1 MKLIVVIVTFF
12 HHLTLSNAFVV
23 DSTKARTSTV
33 VPPQSSGISPCD
45 KLPQNY
51 IRAQSFMEMKKKKV
65 NAEDEKNE
73 SSSWLERVKSKPGT
87 IIILPFVA
95 IFFLDIVANIL
106 VVTKRTIEYAL
117 TGQYTVWHF

>member
-1 MKLIVVIVTFF
+1 MKLIVVFVTLF
-12 HHLTLSNAFVV
+12 HYLSLSNAFVV
-23 DSTKARTSTV
+23 GSTKTKTRTNLVGKPRSHD
-33 VPPQSSGISPCD
+33 ISQCS

-51 IRAQSFMEMKKKKV
+51 IGAQSFMKMKKKV
-65 NAEDEKNE
+65 NMEDENE
-73 SSSWLERVKSKPGT
+73 GSSWLEKVKSKPGT